1 MNSLITSN
9 RGKTLGLIIAFFLFL
24 GAGVASILWGLKSFD
39 IATVIQ
45 AYTSFSGSD
54 EQLIIRTSRV
64 PRTLTAAV
72 IGCSLAM
79 AGVLL
84 QAMTRN
90 PLASPSILGV
100 NAGAALA
107 IVAMLYWYGAVFS
120 FSQLMWFGF
129 IGAGITAC
137 LIFMIAMI
145 GNGGM
150 TPLKLILTG
159 SALASFAS
167 SLNSLFMLI
176 SDETLEGA
184 LYWLTGSVS
193 NSNMN
198 HTLQMLPYFIIAW
211 VIALFLCRSLNIM
224 SMGEDVATGL
234 GQSIFWIRIITI
246 FVVVILAGGSVAL
259 AGPISFVGIMI
270 PHISRWFIGN
280 DHRWLLPY
288 SAVLGAAFLLL
299 ADVLS
304 RFLLD
309 SREVPVGVTTAILGV
324 PFVVILVRRKA
335 LGQN

>member
-1 MNSLITSN
+1 MNSLLSSDK
-9 RGKTLGLIIAFFLFL
+9 RKALGFVAAVFLLILAAAASVLF
-24 GAGVASILWGLKSFD
+24 GLKSFD
-39 IATVIQ
+39 FATVIGS
-45 AYTSFSGSD
+45 YSSFTGSD

-64 PRTLTAAV
+64 PRALTAAV
-72 IGCSLAM
+72 IGCSLAIS
-79 AGVLL
+79 GVLL

-100 NAGAALA
+100 NAGAALS

-137 LIFMIAMI
+137 LIYIIAMI
-145 GNGGM
+145 GKGGM

-176 SDETLEGA
+176 SNETLENA
-184 LYWLTGSVS
+184 LYWLTGSLS

-198 HTLQMLPYFIIAW
+198 HTLQMLPYFFIAW
-211 VIALFLCRSLNIM
+211 VIALFMCRSLNIM
-224 SMGEDVATGL
+224 AMGDDVATGL
-234 GQSIFWIRIITI
+234 GQRMAWIRVVTI
-246 FVVVILAGGSVAL
+246 LVVVILAGGSVAL

-270 PHISRWFIGN
+270 PHISRWIIGN
-280 DHRWLLPY
+280 DHRWVLPY
-288 SAVLGAAFLLL
+288 SAVLGATFLLL
-299 ADVLS
+299 ADLLS

-309 SREVPVGVTTAILGV
+309 SKEVPVGVTTAILGV
-324 PFVVILVRRKA
+324 FFVVVLVRRKT
-335 LGQN
+335 LGQI

>member
-1 MNSLITSN
+1 MNSLLYSDK
-9 RGKTLGLIIAFFLFL
+9 RKALGFIAALFL
-24 GAGVASILWGLKSFD
+24 LIGAAIASILYGLQNFD
-39 IATVIQ
+39 LATVIK
-45 AYTSFSGSD
+45 AYTSFTSSD

-64 PRTLTAAV
+64 PRALTAAV
-72 IGCSLAM
+72 IGCSLAIG
-79 AGVLL
+79 GVLL

-107 IVAMLYWYGAVFS
+107 IVAMLYWYGDIFS
-120 FSQLMWFGF
+120 FTELMWFGF
-129 IGAGITAC
+129 VGAGITAC
-137 LIFMIAMI
+137 VIFIVAMI

-167 SLNSLFMLI
+167 SLNSLIMLI
-176 SDETLEGA
+176 SNATLEGA

-193 NSNMN
+193 NSTMN

-211 VIALFLCRSLNIM
+211 VIALFMARSLNVM
-224 SMGEDVATGL
+224 AMGDDVATGL
-234 GQSIFWIRIITI
+234 GQRIMWIKVVTI

-270 PHISRWFIGN
+270 PHISRWIIGN
-280 DHRWLLPY
+280 DHRWLIPY

-299 ADVLS
+299 ADLFS

-309 SREVPVGVTTAILGV
+309 AKEVPVGVTTAILGV
-324 PFVVILVRRKA
+324 PFVVMLVRRKA
-335 LGQN
+335 LGQI

>member
-1 MNSLITSN
+1 MNSLLSSDK
-9 RGKTLGLIIAFFLFL
+9 RKALGFVAALFL
-24 GAGVASILWGLKSFD
+24 LIVSAAASVLFGLRNFD
-39 IATVIQ
+39 FATVIG
-45 AYTSFSGSD
+45 AYSSFTGSD
-54 EQLIIRTSRV
+54 DQLIIRTSRV
-64 PRTLTAAV
+64 PRALTAAV
-72 IGCSLAM
+72 IGCSLAIS
-79 AGVLL
+79 GVLL

-120 FSQLMWFGF
+120 FSELMWFGF
-129 IGAGITAC
+129 VGAGITAC
-137 LIFMIAMI
+137 LIFIIAMI
-145 GNGGM
+145 GNEGM

-176 SDETLEGA
+176 SNETLEGA
-184 LYWLTGSVS
+184 LFWLTGSVS

-211 VIALFLCRSLNIM
+211 VIALCMCRSLNIM
-224 SMGEDVATGL
+224 VMGDDVATGL
-234 GQSIFWIRIITI
+234 GQRMAWIRVVTI
-246 FVVVILAGGSVAL
+246 LVVVILAGGSVAL

-270 PHISRWFIGN
+270 PHISRWLIGN
-280 DHRWLLPY
+280 DHRWVLPY

-299 ADVLS
+299 ADLLS

-309 SREVPVGVTTAILGV
+309 SKEVPVGVTTAILGV
-324 PFVVILVRRKA
+324 FFVVMLVRRKTI
-335 LGQN
+335 GKI